1 MDVKRP
7 SSAIA
12 SSSSRSSGLSSSRA
26 TSKYG
31 TSSKKTQ
38 DIYPSPLSPSFTL
51 STSQPTVHIL
61 VTSHS
66 LLRSMNSE
74 HITVSDSLS
83 SYSMHTSIQ
92 AEVSLNRSETAFGKT
107 VDGDDIR
114 PIGQLKNSRH
124 FSLSVSDVEAS
135 PFITSSRGT
144 EVVASSGL
152 YQSKSKTRE
161 TQSDHITPSK
171 TSDSAAF
178 RSSETTLKQ
187 PSTRDP
193 PITITESP
201 LRGKGTINSIVMRKF
216 DTTCIYNCGISLCI
230 TLVDMTS
237 MQTIHYL
244 QMSLTDGTWID

>member
-1 MDVKRP
+1 MK
-7 SSAIA
+7 
-12 SSSSRSSGLSSSRA
+12 
-26 TSKYG
+26 
-31 TSSKKTQ
+31 
-38 DIYPSPLSPSFTL
+38 
-51 STSQPTVHIL
+51 
-61 VTSHS
+61 
-66 LLRSMNSE
+66 SE
-74 HITVSDSLS
+74 RITISDSLS

-92 AEVSLNRSETAFGKT
+92 AAVSPNRSETAFGKT
-107 VDGDDIR
+107 VDGDAIR

-124 FSLSVSDVEAS
+124 FSLSVSDVETS

-193 PITITESP
+193 PITITENP

-216 DTTCIYNCGISLCI
+216 DTTCIYNCGILYPCV
-230 TLVDMTS
+230 LP
-237 MQTIHYL
+237 
-244 QMSLTDGTWID
+244 